1 MQRAFISIGSNI
13 HPAANIR
20 KAVHSLRRRVQV
32 TGLSTVYCTKA
43 IDRPDEPDYFNCVLE
58 IMTGVSPEDLQC
70 LILRV
75 IENDLGRIRSEDKYA
90 ARTIDLDL
98 ILYGEMVIASA
109 ELIVPD
115 PEILERPFLAI
126 ALHELDQNLIIPGI
140 SMPIKDIVGKFQ
152 ESAMKPLE
160 NYTTHLRKDIRY
172 GCEYR
177 QDKRI
182 NHRVVDGYRRRPPA

>member
-1 MQRAFISIGSNI
+1 MMQRAFISIGSNI
-13 HPAANIR
+13 SPAVNIR
-20 KAVHSLRRRVQV
+20 KAIHSLSKRVQV

-58 IMTGVSPEDLQC
+58 IRTGISPEDLQY
-70 LILRV
+70 LILRE
-75 IENDLGRIRSEDKYA
+75 IENDLGRMRREDKYA

-98 ILYGEMVIASA
+98 ILYGEMVIASDK
-109 ELIVPD
+109 LTVPD
-115 PEILERPFLAI
+115 PEILERSFLAI
-126 ALHELDQNLIIPGI
+126 PLHELDQNLVIPGI

-152 ESAMKPLE
+152 ESAMKPLD

-177 QDKRI
+177 QD
-182 NHRVVDGYRRRPPA
+182 